1 MCPDYYI
8 SLHAFIWL
16 FFAYLSANFSYLL
29 LTISFRF
36 LKMYTAARKIQKDK
50 DSEPTEFEESVA
62 QVIVVVVFIFSF
74 IISLFQIYSWYSF
87 ASDILQFM
95 GYIIY
100 ILPFLCFLAGILWFG
115 EYQPRNQEWLEGSIH
130 KFCSVRM
137 IYEMYVFKKELS
149 LAII

>member
-100 ILPFLCFLAGILWFG
+100 ILPFCAFLQAFFD
-115 EYQPRNQEWLEGSIH
+115 LENTNPEIKSDLKDLYIN
-130 KFCSVRM
+130 SA
-137 IYEMYVFKKELS
+137 L
-149 LAII
+149 